1 MLFILKQNK
10 YQENASAFWELRIFG
25 VLGNHLF
32 PIGNSHFS
40 GLIKKIE
47 TDLQGVKVWVGFL
60 FYCCREDEQR
70 WDCGKAERKTEHVY
84 MYNYMRNRVIR
95 GENWKKKWI
104 IDEENLGRQYDL
116 ASILVFLSEL
126 NEIMNMNIWHISWF
140 LINVTYY

>member
-1 MLFILKQNK
+1 MSK
-10 YQENASAFWELRIFG
+10 
-25 VLGNHLF
+25 
-32 PIGNSHFS
+32 
-40 GLIKKIE
+40 
-47 TDLQGVKVWVGFL
+47 
-60 FYCCREDEQR
+60 DEI
-70 WDCGKAERKTEHVY
+70 GKAERKTEHVF